1 MIDEIPNPN
10 TIYDKHKWA
19 NPDQTHGDP
28 ICSVAAGVDGFIVG
42 RTSGQVYQ
50 YTLPYIQRNEN
61 KFLLRCKPQTL
72 SLNCNCTKF
81 AIIDING
88 VLTFFD
94 MEECPPGSR
103 VPGYHKPEEKK
114 EVWSVVWSS
123 DNSDMCAVME
133 KNRMFVMRNYKQEE
147 PAYSSGYLC
156 HFSDL
161 EVKTALL
168 DDILKAP
175 EDIKN
180 LSDFIESHECRSLRD
195 TRDHLTTISL
205 KDAVDFVDENP
216 HPRLWKLIAEAALE
230 KLDFQIAEKAFVKI
244 EDFHGIKFLRR
255 LKKIENKYIQKAEI
269 SAYFNKFDEAEQI
282 YREIDRKDLALE
294 LRMRLGDW
302 SKVVVLIEQGVGDDD
317 ILKEAYNQMGQF
329 CIDKQR
335 WNKAAL
341 YFQQANNF
349 DALIDVYYRLE
360 QFSNMDK
367 LIDNIP
373 ENSPALITLAEK
385 MQSVGICESAVKA
398 YIKSRDVKKAIDC
411 CVLLNQWNQAVELAE
426 QHNFLAIEQLLARY
440 AQHLIQK
447 DKKMEAVELYRKA
460 NKNTES
466 ARLLAEIANKLQAQR
481 APPLMIK
488 KIYVLAAFEIDSYK
502 QRVFDASMTQITGS
516 GNTAD
521 ATAKTL
527 NSLITTDINSSAD
540 KALSN
545 PWKGAEA
552 IHFYLL
558 CQRQLYQKEYNRA
571 MKTAIRLIEYEKELD
586 TREVYSLI
594 ALASY
599 YNK

>member
-1 MIDEIPNPN
+1 
-10 TIYDKHKWA
+10 
-19 NPDQTHGDP
+19 
-28 ICSVAAGVDGFIVG
+28 
-42 RTSGQVYQ
+42 
-50 YTLPYIQRNEN
+50 
-61 KFLLRCKPQTL
+61 
-72 SLNCNCTKF
+72 
-81 AIIDING
+81 
-88 VLTFFD
+88 
-94 MEECPPGSR
+94 
-103 VPGYHKPEEKK
+103 
-114 EVWSVVWSS
+114 
-123 DNSDMCAVME
+123 
-133 KNRMFVMRNYKQEE
+133 
-147 PAYSSGYLC
+147 
-156 HFSDL
+156 
-161 EVKTALL
+161 
-168 DDILKAP
+168 
-175 EDIKN
+175 
-180 LSDFIESHECRSLRD
+180 
-195 TRDHLTTISL
+195 
-205 KDAVDFVDENP
+205 
-216 HPRLWKLIAEAALE
+216 
-230 KLDFQIAEKAFVKI
+230 
-244 EDFHGIKFLRR
+244 
-255 LKKIENKYIQKAEI
+255 
-269 SAYFNKFDEAEQI
+269 
-282 YREIDRKDLALE
+282 
-294 LRMRLGDW
+294 MRLGDW
-302 SKVVVLIEQGVGDDD
+302 SKVVALIEQGVGDDD

-360 QFSNMDK
+360 QFDNIDK

-373 ENSPALITLAEK
+373 ENSSSLITLAEK

-398 YIKSRDVKKAIDC
+398 YIKSGDVKKAIDC

-466 ARLLAEIANKLQAQR
+466 AKLLAEIAQKLQEQR

-502 QRVFDASMTQITGS
+502 QRVFDASMTQLTGT
-516 GNTAD
+516 NTAD

-527 NSLITTDINSSAD
+527 NSLITTDINNSAN

-558 CQRQLYQKEYNRA
+558 CQRQLYQKEYSRS

-586 TREVYSLI
+586 AREVYSLI
-594 ALASY
+594 ALSAY
-599 YNK
+599 YNKCYKECSKAFVKLERLPNVSKIENKKFESIALALFSRHAPTDAPQVKFPCPKKSCDAQISEYDTNCQRCGSFFSACAASGKSILSKDYYTCKTCKHKALYKELDYLRLKHFPLCHTPIEPYTNK

>member
-1 MIDEIPNPN
+1 
-10 TIYDKHKWA
+10 
-19 NPDQTHGDP
+19 
-28 ICSVAAGVDGFIVG
+28 
-42 RTSGQVYQ
+42 
-50 YTLPYIQRNEN
+50 
-61 KFLLRCKPQTL
+61 
-72 SLNCNCTKF
+72 
-81 AIIDING
+81 
-88 VLTFFD
+88 
-94 MEECPPGSR
+94 MEECPPGTK

-114 EVWSVVWSS
+114 EVWSVIWSE
-123 DNSDMCAVME
+123 DNPDMCALME

-147 PAYSSGYLC
+147 PVLSSGYLC

-161 EVKTALL
+161 EVKAAML
-168 DDILKAP
+168 DDILKSP

-180 LSDFIESHECRSLRD
+180 ISEFIESYECRSLRD

-205 KDAVDFVDENP
+205 KDAVEFVDENP
-216 HPRLWKLIAEAALE
+216 HPRLWKLIAEAALD

-244 EDFHGIKFLRR
+244 EDYHGIKFLKR
-255 LKKIENKYIQKAEI
+255 LKNIDDKHKQKAEI

-282 YREIDRKDLALE
+282 YREIDRKDLAME

-302 SKVVVLIEQGVGDDD
+302 SKVVTLIEQGVGDDD
-317 ILKEAYNQMGQF
+317 ILKEAYNKMGEF

-335 WNKAAL
+335 WNKAAF

-349 DALIDVYYRLE
+349 EALIDVYYRLE
-360 QFSNMDK
+360 QFDNMDR
-367 LIDNIP
+367 LIEDIP
-373 ENSPALITLAEK
+373 PTSPALPKLAEK
-385 MQSVGICESAVKA
+385 MQSIGLCESAVKA
-398 YIKSRDVKKAIDC
+398 YIKSGDVKKAVDC

-440 AQHLIQK
+440 ATHLIQK

-466 ARLLAEIANKLQAQR
+466 ARLLADIASKLQAQR

-488 KIYVLAAFEIDSYK
+488 KIYVLAAFEVDSYK
-502 QRVFDASMTQITGS
+502 QRVFDASMTQITGG

-527 NSLITTDINSSAD
+527 NSLITTDINTSAD

-558 CQRQLYQKEYNRA
+558 CQRQLYQKEFQKA
-571 MKTAIRLIEYEKELD
+571 MKTSIRLMEYEKELD
-586 TREVYSLI
+586 TKEVYSLI
-594 ALASY
+594 ALSSY
-599 YNK
+599 YNKCYKEASKAFVKLERLSNISKQERDKYESIALSMFSRHAPNDAPCVKFPCPKKG